1 MRAPPHAPGRRAG
14 EAGPVGLRPRGGS
27 GDPGR
32 SGELVALRAWS
43 PQGAPPPPVLA
54 VVGPTGVGKS
64 ALVLELASS
73 AWPARFGG
81 LEAISADAM
90 AVYRG
95 LDIGTAKPT
104 ATERAVLPY
113 HLLDIVEP
121 DVAFSVAD
129 YQHRV
134 VRARNEIAAA
144 GHAAVV
150 VGGTGLYVRAAV
162 DGLTLPGR
170 FPAVAAALEAEAD
183 AAGGLA
189 SLYERLLAL
198 DPVSAGRMLPGNRR
212 RLVRALEVTIG
223 SGRPFSSF
231 GPGLGTYP
239 EVPTV
244 LVGVD
249 LPGELL
255 ERRVRSR
262 LAAQLDAGW
271 LDEVARLLA
280 RPAGLSQTAGQ
291 ALGYAELAAHLRG
304 ACSLEEARAEIVRRT
319 LALARRQRRW
329 FRRDPRIRWVAAE
342 NPLPEVLAF
351 LEDSP
356 T

>member
-1 MRAPPHAPGRRAG
+1 VGEADPVALGPPGRT
-14 EAGPVGLRPRGGS
+14 S
-27 GDPGR
+27 
-32 SGELVALRAWS
+32 ELVARLPRPAL
-43 PQGAPPPPVLA
+43 PAPPPPALA
-54 VVGPTGVGKS
+54 IVGPTGAGKS
-64 ALVLELASS
+64 ALALGLAST
-73 AWPARFGG
+73 AWASRRGG

-104 ATERAVLPY
+104 AAERAVLPY
-113 HLLDIVEP
+113 HLLDAVGA

-129 YQHRV
+129 YQQRV
-134 VRARNEIAAA
+134 LDALNEIAAA

-183 AAGGLA
+183 TPGGLA
-189 SLYERLLAL
+189 SLYERLVAL

-231 GPGLGTYP
+231 GPGLGTYSP
-239 EVPTV
+239 VPTA
-244 LVGVD
+244 LIGVD
-249 LPGELL
+249 LPSALL
-255 ERRVRSR
+255 ERRVCSR
-262 LAAQLDAGW
+262 LDAQLDAGW
-271 LDEVARLLA
+271 LDEVAGLLA
-280 RPAGLSQTAGQ
+280 RPAGLSQTARQ

-304 ACSLEEARAEIVRRT
+304 ACALEEAQAQIVRRT

-329 FRRDPRIRWVAAE
+329 FRRDPRIRWVVSE
-342 NPLPEVLAF
+342 NPLPEVLAILGDF
-351 LEDSP
+351 P